1 LPVTL
6 PGNFLTIAMRLSSDQ
21 FATLSQLLDE
31 GLELAEPD
39 RPAWLEELPDPFP
52 GAKVLLQKMLAGDE
66 SGAAQGLLSML
77 PSLATSSDRD
87 RAEPAAGGFEA
98 DARICNYRLVREIG
112 HGGMSTVWLAM
123 RTDELVTRPVALKLP
138 HVHLQPA
145 LFADRFARERDILAN
160 LTHPNIAHLYDAGI
174 SPQGQPFLAME
185 FVGGES
191 LTSYCRAHGLDVTQR
206 IELFLQVLSA
216 VQHAH
221 TQHIIHRDLKPSNIL
236 VREGAQVV
244 LLDFGIAKLLI
255 EGETTATDLTR
266 QGGAAFTPDYAS
278 PEQIRGETLGPATD
292 IYSLGVVLYELLTSQ
307 RPYVLRRGS
316 RRDIE
321 DAVLSSDPL
330 RPSDALAADAETV
343 RGRTSPTLSRSALR
357 GDLDT
362 IVLKAM
368 KKHPQDRY
376 SSVDAFAED
385 LRRHLR
391 HEPVSA
397 RPDTTWYRVNRMVQ
411 RHRNALLTATAT
423 IAVTGAV
430 GGFAINHWL
439 IRADSPSAFAPPP
452 RSIAVLPLQNLSG
465 DADQDYISDGISE
478 ELLDELSRLNGLQ
491 VVARTSSFSFKGRGI
506 DAQTIARKLNVA
518 TILEGSV
525 RRAGNAMRIAIH
537 MINGANGFQLWS
549 QTYDRNSNDILAL
562 QTEIAN
568 AVAER
573 VGGPQVASQVAVMAR
588 GGTESADA
596 YDAYLRGLRLYYMP
610 NPRVATYQ
618 AAVAA
623 FDQAIAADP
632 GYAAAYARKSGAL
645 YRIFGRTADAA
656 VRAQLNS
663 EARQAAQRAVE
674 LAPNLG
680 DSHLA
685 RAFSFELGDL
695 NFGEAA
701 AEYDRAL
708 ELSPG
713 SAWVLWNVGLFESQ
727 SGQFDRALPALDK
740 AIQLDPQNAWPRE
753 MRVRVL
759 LRARRFRDALT
770 SAQEASALDPGSH
783 HIEERRLEALLGLR
797 QFDTVRQQCE
807 ARSTPLDDDDRYY
820 LLAIAYHMLGRH
832 AEAERFLKQFQALD
846 GDSGAF
852 YYAEIYA
859 QWGDPKM
866 ALTWLQKALEML
878 DPSMEDLK
886 TDWLLDPIRDEPQFR
901 ALLARLNFAA

>member
-1 LPVTL
+1 
-6 PGNFLTIAMRLSSDQ
+6 MRLSSDQ

-39 RPAWLEELPDPFP
+39 RVAWLDELRDPFP
-52 GAKVLLQKMLAGDE
+52 GAKALLQKMLAGDE

-77 PSLATSSDRD
+77 PSLATSSDRE
-87 RAEPAAGGFEA
+87 AGPAAGTFEA

-185 FVGGES
+185 FVAGES
-191 LTSYCRAHGLDVTQR
+191 LTSYCRTHGLDVAQR

-216 VQHAH
+216 VHHAH

-255 EGETTATDLTR
+255 EGESTATDLTR

-292 IYSLGVVLYELLTSQ
+292 IYSLGVVLYELLANQ
-307 RPYVLRRGS
+307 RPYELRRGS
-316 RRDIE
+316 RRDLE
-321 DAVLSSDPL
+321 DAILSSDPR
-330 RPSDALAADAETV
+330 RPSDAYAADAETV
-343 RGRTSPTLSRSALR
+343 RARTSPPLGRSALR

-368 KKHPQDRY
+368 KKRPEDRY
-376 SSVDAFAED
+376 ASVDAFAED

-391 HEPVSA
+391 HEAVSA
-397 RPDTTWYRVNRMVQ
+397 RPDTAWYRVNRLVQ
-411 RHRNALLTATAT
+411 RHRHALLTAAAT
-423 IAVTGAV
+423 LAATGAL

-439 IRADSPSAFAPPP
+439 IRHPLLHADAPPPFTPPP

-518 TILEGSV
+518 TILDGSV

-537 MINGANGFQLWS
+537 MIDGANGFELWS

-562 QTEIAN
+562 QTEVAN
-568 AVAER
+568 AVAQR
-573 VGGPQVASQVAVMAR
+573 LGGPQVATQVAVMAS
-588 GGTESADA
+588 GGTANADA

-610 NPRVATYQ
+610 NPRVANYR

-623 FDQAIAADP
+623 FDRAIAADP
-632 GYAAAYARKSGAL
+632 GYAAAYARKAGAL
-645 YRIFGRTADAA
+645 YRIFGKTADAA
-656 VRAQLNS
+656 VRAQLHA
-663 EARQAAQRAVE
+663 EARPVAQRAVE
-674 LAPNLG
+674 LAPKLG
-680 DSHLA
+680 ESHLA

-695 NFGEAA
+695 NFREAA

-727 SGQFDRALPALDK
+727 NGQFDRALATLDK
-740 AIQLDPQNAWPRE
+740 AIPLDPQNAWPRE

-759 LRARRFRDALT
+759 LRARRFRDALA
-770 SAQEASALDPGSH
+770 SAQQASALDPGSH
-783 HIEERRLEALLGLR
+783 HVEERRLEALLGLR
-797 QFDTVRQQCE
+797 QYDMVRQQCE
-807 ARSTPLDDDDRYY
+807 ARSTPLDDDDRYN
-820 LLAIAYHMLGRH
+820 LLAIAYHGLGRY

-846 GDSGAF
+846 GDSSAF
-852 YYAEIYA
+852 SYAEVYA
-859 QWGDPKM
+859 QWGDHKM
-866 ALTWLQKALEML
+866 ALAWLQKALENL
-878 DPSMEDLK
+878 DPGLEDLK

>member
-1 LPVTL
+1 
-6 PGNFLTIAMRLSSDQ
+6 
-21 FATLSQLLDE
+21 
-31 GLELAEPD
+31 
-39 RPAWLEELPDPFP
+39 
-52 GAKVLLQKMLAGDE
+52 
-66 SGAAQGLLSML
+66 
-77 PSLATSSDRD
+77 
-87 RAEPAAGGFEA
+87 
-98 DARICNYRLVREIG
+98 
-112 HGGMSTVWLAM
+112 
-123 RTDELVTRPVALKLP
+123 
-138 HVHLQPA
+138 
-145 LFADRFARERDILAN
+145 
-160 LTHPNIAHLYDAGI
+160 
-174 SPQGQPFLAME
+174 
-185 FVGGES
+185 
-191 LTSYCRAHGLDVTQR
+191 
-206 IELFLQVLSA
+206 
-216 VQHAH
+216 
-221 TQHIIHRDLKPSNIL
+221 
-236 VREGAQVV
+236 
-244 LLDFGIAKLLI
+244 
-255 EGETTATDLTR
+255 
-266 QGGAAFTPDYAS
+266 
-278 PEQIRGETLGPATD
+278 
-292 IYSLGVVLYELLTSQ
+292 
-307 RPYVLRRGS
+307 
-316 RRDIE
+316 
-321 DAVLSSDPL
+321 
-330 RPSDALAADAETV
+330 
-343 RGRTSPTLSRSALR
+343 
-357 GDLDT
+357 
-362 IVLKAM
+362 
-368 KKHPQDRY
+368 
-376 SSVDAFAED
+376 VDAFAED

-391 HEPVSA
+391 HEAVSA
-397 RPDTTWYRVNRMVQ
+397 RPDTAWYRVNRMVQ

-423 IAVTGAV
+423 IAVAGAV

-439 IRADSPSAFAPPP
+439 IRADAPPPFAPPP

-491 VVARTSSFSFKGRGI
+491 VVARTSSFSFKGRGM
-506 DAQTIARKLNVA
+506 DAQAIARKLNVA
-518 TILEGSV
+518 TILDGSV

-537 MINGANGFQLWS
+537 MIDGANGFQLWS

-562 QTEIAN
+562 QTEVAN

-573 VGGPQVASQVAVMAR
+573 VGGPQVASQVAVMAN
-588 GGTESADA
+588 GGTENADA

-610 NPRVATYQ
+610 DPRVATYQ

-623 FDQAIAADP
+623 FDRAIAADP
-632 GYAAAYARKSGAL
+632 GYAAAYARKAGAL
-645 YRIFGRTADAA
+645 YRIFGKTADAA
-656 VRAQLNS
+656 VRAQLHS
-663 EARQAAQRAVE
+663 QARQVAQRAVE

-695 NFGEAA
+695 NFREAA
-701 AEYDRAL
+701 VEYDRAL

-727 SGQFDRALPALDK
+727 NGQFDRALAALNK

-759 LRARRFRDALT
+759 LRARRFRDALA

-859 QWGDPKM
+859 QWGDHKM